1 MSFLRTAQFNAGTQR
16 DLGLCFVLNSKQKFP
31 SKNFFHK
38 AKGYEILEKSEKWSS
53 LKLKFV

>member
-1 MSFLRTAQFNAGTQR
+1 LSTAQFNAETQR
-16 DLGLCFVLNSKQKFP
+16 YLPLCFLLNSKQKFP